1 MESVYFPQRP
11 LGLIGFIQ
19 TLGEEIRMKRICA
32 VFLAL
37 VFFLTTLPAMAQNPA
52 SPRKVI
58 PFNELASSS
67 SLSSAELRAVLD
79 DQSSAPSQPVKHRHL
94 TTAGKVLTWIGVAFM
109 GSGAAEM
116 TYGFAGNPGE
126 TCNANGQG
134 CVNNATIWKVGG
146 AADAG
151 AGVVLFLI
159 GQTRRT
165 TE

>member
-67 SLSSAELRAVLD
+67 SLAPRNCVPYWTINPARRASRSSIV
-79 DQSSAPSQPVKHRHL
+79 
-94 TTAGKVLTWIGVAFM
+94 T
-109 GSGAAEM
+109 
-116 TYGFAGNPGE
+116 
-126 TCNANGQG
+126 
-134 CVNNATIWKVGG
+134 
-146 AADAG
+146 
-151 AGVVLFLI
+151 
-159 GQTRRT
+159 
-165 TE
+165 